1 MYAKSLQLCLTL
13 YDPMDYSPPVSSVHG
28 IPEARILEWVAC
40 VVVVSLAKN
49 FSFIVGKM
57 SRGVESIYE
66 EVTVFIYFIF
76 ITLYF
81 ILGHSQLIM

>member
-49 FSFIVGKM
+49 FSFTVGKM